1 MAYPKRENIPGI
13 IAKKPMPGVQIDSEL
28 IIRALEKHHGNI
40 SRAADSIKCN
50 RATIQRRVHDDPKVK
65 EVYES
70 LRERDIDITEDVFRD
85 KILSGDTACVLFAL
99 KTRGRKR
106 GYDCER
112 DVIVESATRGVLDF
126 ISNRSKNPA
135 ES

>member
-1 MAYPKRENIPGI
+1 MAYPKREDVPANT
-13 IAKKPMPGVQIDSEL
+13 ARKPMRGVKVDDEL
-28 IIRALEKHHGNI
+28 IIKALTKYNGNI
-40 SRAADSIKCN
+40 SRAADYIGCN
-50 RATIQRRVHDDPKVK
+50 RSTIQRRVNDDLNVK
-65 EVYES
+65 DVYES

-85 KILSGDTACVLFAL
+85 KILSGDTSCVLFAL

-106 GYDCER
+106 GYDSER

-126 ISNRSKNPA
+126 IVNRSKNPA